1 MSDSSFPPVRLAT
14 RRSALALRQTELV
27 QAHLQQVVAEP
38 TVFEL
43 LPMTTQGD
51 QQLSW
56 SLSKEGGKGLFTS
69 ELEKALLE
77 RKADLAVH
85 SAKDLPTEMPAG
97 LVLAGFLP
105 REQAHDVLIVREGLS
120 VPATV
125 ATGSP
130 RRQAQLQKKFPQAKF
145 QEFRGNVETRLRKI
159 ASGEA
164 EATVM
169 AAAGL
174 RRLGIEAWE
183 GLTFTPLRLREM
195 VPAPGQGAVAIQC
208 RKEDR
213 EKWAPYFHAETAR
226 AVSVERAFLDLL
238 GGGCH
243 SAIAAH
249 LSSDNRLY
257 LYREAEG
264 FLEINWQ
271 PQKGETRRETL
282 LRLVPWDSLGRES
295 QQ

>member
-1 MSDSSFPPVRLAT
+1 MSDSSFPPVLLAT

-27 QAHLQQVVAEP
+27 QAHLQQVVVEP
-38 TVFEL
+38 LTFEV

-69 ELEKALLE
+69 ELEKALLKGE
-77 RKADLAVH
+77 ADLAVH

-105 REQAHDVLIVREGLS
+105 REKAHDVLIVREGLTA
-120 VPATV
+120 PATV

-130 RRQAQLQKKFPQAKF
+130 RRRTQLQKKFPRANF

-159 ASGEA
+159 AAGEA

-183 GLTFTPLRLREM
+183 GLSFTPLSLREM

-208 RKEDR
+208 RKQDL
-213 EKWAPYFHAETAR
+213 EKWAPCFHGETAR
-226 AVSVERAFLDLL
+226 AVEVERTFLDLL

-249 LSSDNRLY
+249 LCSDNLLY
-257 LYREAEG
+257 LYSEAEG

-271 PQKGETRRETL
+271 PREGETLRETL
-282 LRLVPWDSLGRES
+282 LRLVPWDSLCRETRK
-295 QQ
+295 